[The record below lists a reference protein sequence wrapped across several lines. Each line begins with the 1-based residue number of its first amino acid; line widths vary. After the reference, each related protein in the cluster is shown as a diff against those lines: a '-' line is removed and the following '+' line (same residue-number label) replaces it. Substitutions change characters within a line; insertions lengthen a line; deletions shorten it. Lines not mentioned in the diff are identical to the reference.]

1 MSLKQRLSAI
11 LVLCVAFPLSG
22 CLFRTR
28 KVDQNISPVNLK
40 TATKQELVDYINKQA
55 AQIQTMKATV
65 DIDTAV
71 GGARKGKVTEYK
83 EISGFIIARKPAM
96 LRMVGLMPVIKTTL
110 FDMVSN
116 GEQFQVSIP
125 PKNRFV
131 VGSNNVLIPN
141 PQQPLENLRPQIIYD
156 SLLLRRIDP
165 QKETVVMED
174 GVEPVILDK
183 GHRYEQ
189 PTYIID
195 VIENDGPDGA
205 WLSRKIVFNRST
217 LLPDRQMIYN
227 KSANLVTDVGYV
239 NYKDYDGILFPA
251 KIDIRRPQEEYN
263 ITLNVVKL
271 DFNQPLLDKQFVLAQ
286 PPGAQVVHL
295 DNRNSPDSGGSE

>member
-174 GVEPVILDK
+174 SVEPV
-183 GHRYEQ
+183 
-189 PTYIID
+189 
-195 VIENDGPDGA
+195 
-205 WLSRKIVFNRST
+205 
-217 LLPDRQMIYN
+217 
-227 KSANLVTDVGYV
+227 
-239 NYKDYDGILFPA
+239 
-251 KIDIRRPQEEYN
+251 
-263 ITLNVVKL
+263 
-271 DFNQPLLDKQFVLAQ
+271 
-286 PPGAQVVHL
+286 
-295 DNRNSPDSGGSE
+295 